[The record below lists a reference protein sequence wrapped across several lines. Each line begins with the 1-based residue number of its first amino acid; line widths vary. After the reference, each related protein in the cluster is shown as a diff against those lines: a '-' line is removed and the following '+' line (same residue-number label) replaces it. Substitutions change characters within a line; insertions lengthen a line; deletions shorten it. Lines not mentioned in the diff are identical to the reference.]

1 VNLWSRISRKT
12 IATVVFVLAL
22 TGLALPGP
30 AQAAAGQDHLA
41 QGQVLRAGQW
51 IVGGLNVLTMQS
63 DGNLVLYAAQNVALW
78 ATNTSGHPGA
88 WVIMQTD
95 GNLVVYSAG
104 GTPLW
109 ATGTSSGPNSMVRL
123 QSDGHLVV
131 FAPGGVPVWGS
142 NTYRQAYAVNRF
154 LGYGWSAGQWPCLN
168 SLWIR
173 ESNWNELARNP
184 SSGAYGIPQALP
196 PEKMAVEGADY
207 LTNPYTQIRWG
218 QNYIRTRYGDPC
230 AAWDFWLRHHWY

>member
-1 VNLWSRISRKT
+1 MGLWSTMSRRAT
-12 IATVVFVLAL
+12 AIAVFMFALA
-22 TGLALPGP
+22 GLAPPGP
-30 AQAAAGQDHLA
+30 AQAAAGGDHLA
-41 QGQVLRAGQW
+41 AGQVLWAGQM
-51 IVGGLNVLTMQS
+51 IVGGVNALKMQS
-63 DGNLVLYAAQNVALW
+63 DGNLVLYAAQNVPLW

-109 ATGTSSGPNSMVRL
+109 ATGTASGPNSLVRL
-123 QSDGHLVV
+123 QSDGHIVV
-131 FAPGGVPVWGS
+131 YAPGGVPVWGS

-154 LGYGWSAGQWPCLN
+154 PAYGWSAGEWPCLN
-168 SLWIR
+168 ALWIR

-184 SSGAYGIPQALP
+184 HSGAYGIPQSLP
-196 PEKMAVEGADY
+196 ASKMAVEGADY

-218 QNYIRTRYGDPC
+218 ENYILGRYGRPC
-230 AAWDFWLRHHWY
+230 VAWDFWLRNHWY